1 MARHR
6 KPWLYAADMAG
17 ADYAL
22 YGAAGAAIAQG
33 ASVLVDLQRSKLR
46 SKGWPWQGVRRN
58 AAVILGIAIHVVI
71 GGGIAWLLGVSGNS
85 PFLLASAGAAAPTVV
100 QKMLQLG
107 EVVYGKERE
116 GS

>member
-1 MARHR
+1 MT
-6 KPWLYAADMAG
+6 G

-33 ASVLVDLQRSKLR
+33 ASLLIDLQRGR
-46 SKGWPWQGVRRN
+46 QRGKGWPWQGARRN
-58 AAVILGIAIHVVI
+58 VAVILGIAIHIVI

-107 EVVYGKERE
+107 EVVYGKERQD
-116 GS
+116 S